1 MFGMLAPCPSRT
13 PDDLKPRWM
22 GHFCGLCLELRDD
35 AGQFARLTTNYDA
48 LALSV
53 LVEAQ
58 QGDEADSRNAGPC
71 ALRGM
76 RRQRIATGGG
86 PRLAATASL
95 LLASAKI
102 RDHVEDG
109 DGFAAKP
116 GARGIAGLTAERLRA
131 KATAIGSSI
140 DLDTTPLFAMIEGQR
155 EVESASGPGTPLTVV
170 TAPTEAATAELFAH
184 AAYIGDRPENAEAF
198 RTAGAAFG
206 RLAHLLDAADDF
218 EEDAER
224 GAWNPLAAT
233 GSGIADAR
241 DLARGA
247 LADMKRALDSAV
259 IVDATLTELLLDRYA
274 RHAFTKTFGSTCSTH
289 AAHQHAPQE
298 TAQHE
303 TAERRGYRERRDYR
317 RDRRYDRR
325 SRYDHSHYRPEPRN
339 FFAGLCAFTVLCCTC
354 QMCCREEYEGPWSRR
369 PREGCCRDCDC
380 CDCCPCDGDC
390 CGCGCD

>member
-1 MFGMLAPCPSRT
+1 MLAPCPSRT

-35 AGQFARLTTNYDA
+35 AGHFARLTTNYDA

-58 QGDEADSRNAGPC
+58 QGDAAESRNAGPC

-109 DGFAAKP
+109 DGIAARP
-116 GARGIAGLTAERLRA
+116 GARGLAGMTADRLRA
-131 KATAIGSSI
+131 KATAIGDSI
-140 DLDTTPLFAMIEGQR
+140 DLPTEPLIAVIERQR
-155 EVESASGPGTPLTVV
+155 EIEAACGRGTPLTDV

-184 AAYIGDRPENAEAF
+184 AALLGGRPENAEPF
-198 RTAGAAFG
+198 RLAGAAFG

-218 EEDAER
+218 EDDAER

-233 GSGIADAR
+233 GSGIEDAR
-241 DLARGA
+241 SLARGA
-247 LADMKRALDSAV
+247 LADMKRALEAAV
-259 IVDATLTELLLDRYA
+259 IVDASMTELLLDRYA
-274 RHAFTKTFGSTCSTH
+274 RHAFSKTFGTHCSTR
-289 AAHQHAPQE
+289 P
-298 TAQHE
+298 TAD
-303 TAERRGYRERRDYR
+303 RRGYRERRDYR
-317 RDRRYDRR
+317 RYHRRERR
-325 SRYDHSHYRPEPRN
+325 GRYEDDYRYHRPEPRN

-369 PREGCCRDCDC
+369 RREGCCRDCDC

>member
-1 MFGMLAPCPSRT
+1 LFGMLAPCPSRT
-13 PDDLKPRWM
+13 PEDLKPRWM

-35 AGQFARLTTNYDA
+35 AGHFARLTTNYDA
-48 LALSV
+48 LTLSV

-58 QGDEADSRNAGPC
+58 QGDDADSRNAGPC

-102 RDHVEDG
+102 RDHVDDG
-109 DGFAAKP
+109 DGLAAKP
-116 GARGIAGLTAERLRA
+116 GARGIAGLTADRLRA
-131 KATAIGSSI
+131 KASAIGDSI
-140 DLDTTPLFAMIEGQR
+140 ELDTAPLFAMIEGQR
-155 EVESASGPGTPLTVV
+155 EVEAGTGPGTPLTAV

-184 AAYIGDRPENAEAF
+184 AAFIGGRPENTEAF

-233 GSGIADAR
+233 GSGIEDAR
-241 DLARGA
+241 LLAKGA

-274 RHAFTKTFGSTCSTH
+274 RHAFTKTFGATCSTH
-289 AAHQHAPQE
+289 QTHQ
-298 TAQHE
+298 

-325 SRYDHSHYRPEPRN
+325 SRYDHGHYRPEPRN

-354 QMCCREEYEGPWSRR
+354 QMCCREEYEGPWSRLR
-369 PREGCCRDCDC
+369 REGCCHKCDC

>member
-1 MFGMLAPCPSRT
+1 MLAPCPSRT
-13 PDDLKPRWM
+13 PEDLKPRWM

-35 AGQFARLTTNYDA
+35 AGHFARLTTNYDA

-58 QGDEADSRNAGPC
+58 QGDDADSRNAGPC

-102 RDHVEDG
+102 RDHVDDG

-116 GARGIAGLTAERLRA
+116 GARGIAGLTADRLRA
-131 KATAIGSSI
+131 KASAIGDSI
-140 DLDTTPLFAMIEGQR
+140 ELDTAPLFAMIEAQR
-155 EVESASGPGTPLTVV
+155 GIEAGTGPGTPLTAV

-184 AAYIGDRPENAEAF
+184 AAFIGGRPENAEAF

-233 GSGIADAR
+233 GSGIEDAR
-241 DLARGA
+241 LLAKGA

-274 RHAFTKTFGSTCSTH
+274 RHAFTKTFGATCSTH
-289 AAHQHAPQE
+289 QTHQ
-298 TAQHE
+298 

-325 SRYDHSHYRPEPRN
+325 SRYDHGHYRPEPRN

-354 QMCCREEYEGPWSRR
+354 QMCCRKEYEGPWSRR
-369 PREGCCRDCDC
+369 RREGCCRDCDA

>member
-13 PDDLKPRWM
+13 PDELKPRWM

-35 AGQFARLTTNYDA
+35 AGHFARLTTNYDA

-58 QGDEADSRNAGPC
+58 QGDASDSRNAGPC

-76 RRQRIATGGG
+76 RRQRVATGGG

-109 DGFAAKP
+109 DGFAARP
-116 GARGIAGLTAERLRA
+116 GARGIAGLTADRLRA
-131 KATAIGSSI
+131 KATAIGDTI
-140 DLDTTPLFAMIEGQR
+140 DLDTAPLFAAIAGQR
-155 EVESASGPGTPLTVV
+155 GVEADAGPGTPLTVV
-170 TAPTEAATAELFAH
+170 TAPTEAATAALFAH
-184 AAYIGDRPENAEAF
+184 AAHLGGRPENAEAF

-233 GSGIADAR
+233 GSGIEEAR
-241 DLARGA
+241 SLARGA
-247 LADMKRALDSAV
+247 LADMKRALQSAR

-274 RHAFTKTFGSTCSTH
+274 RHAFAKTFGSSCSTH
-289 AAHQHAPQE
+289 QR
-298 TAQHE
+298 E

-317 RDRRYDRR
+317 KERRYERR
-325 SRYDHSHYRPEPRN
+325 SRYDHGYYRPEPRN

-369 PREGCCRDCDC
+369 RREGCCRDCDC

>member
-1 MFGMLAPCPSRT
+1 LFGMLAPCPSRT

-58 QGDEADSRNAGPC
+58 QGDAAGSRNAGPC

-76 RRQRIATGGG
+76 RRQRIATGSG

-95 LLASAKI
+95 LLASSKI

-116 GARGIAGLTAERLRA
+116 GARGIAGLTADRLHA
-131 KATAIGSSI
+131 KATAIGESI
-140 DLDTTPLFAMIEGQR
+140 DLDTAPLFAAIAGQR
-155 EVESASGPGTPLTVV
+155 GIEADCGPGTPLTAV
-170 TAPTEAATAELFAH
+170 TAPTEAATAALFAH
-184 AAYIGDRPENAEAF
+184 AALIGGRPENTEAF

-233 GSGIADAR
+233 GSGIEDAR
-241 DLARGA
+241 ALAKGA
-247 LADMKRALDSAV
+247 LTDMKRALDSAV
-259 IVDATLTELLLDRYA
+259 IVDATMVGLLLDRYA
-274 RHAFTKTFGSTCSTH
+274 RHAFTKTFGSSCSTH
-289 AAHQHAPQE
+289 Q
-298 TAQHE
+298 

-317 RDRRYDRR
+317 RDHRRERR
-325 SRYDHSHYRPEPRN
+325 SRYDDDYRYHRPEPRN

-369 PREGCCRDCDC
+369 RREGCCRDCDC

>member
-1 MFGMLAPCPSRT
+1 LFGMLAPCPSRT
-13 PDDLKPRWM
+13 PDELKPRWM

-35 AGQFARLTTNYDA
+35 AGHFARLTTNYDA

-58 QGDEADSRNAGPC
+58 QGDDADSRNAGPC

-76 RRQRIATGGG
+76 RRQRVATGEG

-109 DGFAAKP
+109 DGLAARP
-116 GARGIAGLTAERLRA
+116 GARGIAGLTADRLRA
-131 KATAIGSSI
+131 KATAIGGSI
-140 DLDTTPLFAMIEGQR
+140 GLDTAPLFAAIEGQR
-155 EVESASGPGTPLTVV
+155 GVEADAGLGTPLTAV
-170 TAPTEAATAELFAH
+170 TAPTEAATAALFAH
-184 AAYIGDRPENAEAF
+184 AAHLGGRPENTEAF

-233 GSGIADAR
+233 GSGIEDAR
-241 DLARGA
+241 SLAREA
-247 LADMKRALDSAV
+247 LADMKRALQSAR

-274 RHAFTKTFGSTCSTH
+274 RHAFSKTFGSSCSTH
-289 AAHQHAPQE
+289 RPP
-298 TAQHE
+298 

-317 RDRRYDRR
+317 KDRRYERR
-325 SRYDHSHYRPEPRN
+325 SRYDHGYYRPEPRN

-369 PREGCCRDCDC
+369 RREGCCRDCDC

>member
-1 MFGMLAPCPSRT
+1 MLAPCPSRT
-13 PDDLKPRWM
+13 PEDLKPRWM

-58 QGDEADSRNAGPC
+58 QGDDADSRNAGPC

-116 GARGIAGLTAERLRA
+116 GARGIAGLTADRLRT
-131 KATAIGSSI
+131 KAAAIGDSI
-140 DLDTTPLFAMIEGQR
+140 ELDTAPLFALIEGQR
-155 EVESASGPGTPLTVV
+155 GIEAGSGPGTPLTAV

-184 AAYIGDRPENAEAF
+184 AAFIGGRPENADAF

-233 GSGIADAR
+233 GSGIEDAR
-241 DLARGA
+241 LLAKGA

-274 RHAFTKTFGSTCSTH
+274 RHAFTKTFGATCS
-289 AAHQHAPQE
+289 AHQSHQ
-298 TAQHE
+298 

-317 RDRRYDRR
+317 RDRRYERR
-325 SRYDHSHYRPEPRN
+325 SRYDHGHYRPEPRN

-354 QMCCREEYEGPWSRR
+354 QMCCREEYEGPWSRLR
-369 PREGCCRDCDC
+369 REGCCRDCDC